1 MTKQKRLTIKDCHD
15 SILTWI
21 ETNIDEQ
28 PRLDDL
34 AARIGYSKRM
44 IQIYFKEIYG
54 MSIGEYISNRR
65 LYRACGLLRLTEL
78 TVSEIALMLKY
89 DNHHNFCRA
98 FKKKLHCTPLAFR
111 RLPQELLPAVRLPK
125 TNHRDEF
132 AHHLVTFTKKALYG
146 VEFQYQDQFTKPG
159 LLGGPIRL
167 QRLRSWF
174 TDSQAPFT
182 IASDIVRKNMN
193 LDARNELITVNA
205 IAGLSVHVDSI
216 FTPPKDSIFY
226 PLDGLYLCCPF
237 YGSLQ
242 DYAEHNKDIYRHL
255 LPQFKYTRREA
266 RDVEI
271 FHFTHHVFDASP
283 RILCEHYIPIMRE
296 VGN

>member
-1 MTKQKRLTIKDCHD
+1 MSKQNRLTIKDCHD

-44 IQIYFKEIYG
+44 IQLHFKEVYG

-111 RLPQELLPAVRLPK
+111 RLPQERLPAVLLPK
-125 TNHRDEF
+125 TNFRDDFVYYVVE
-132 AHHLVTFTKKALYG
+132 LTTEALYG
-146 VEFQYQDQFTKPG
+146 VAFQYQDQFTNPG
-159 LLGGPIRL
+159 LLGGPLRL

-174 TDSQAPFT
+174 QDNRTPLT
-182 IASDIVRKNMN
+182 VASDILRKNTN
-193 LDARNELITVNA
+193 LDARSELITVTA
-205 IAGLSVHVDSI
+205 IAGLSAHVDDG
-216 FTPPKDSIFY
+216 FTPPEGSICY
-226 PLDGLYLCCPF
+226 PLNGLYLCCPF
-237 YGSLQ
+237 SGFFA
-242 DYAEHNKDIYRHL
+242 DYPEHNKDIYRYL
-255 LPQFKYTRREA
+255 LPKLKYTRREA

-283 RILCEHYIPIMRE
+283 RILCEHYIPIMSAVE
-296 VGN
+296 S